1 MLKDCRYQL
10 TIEGRL
16 KHSTLDKP
24 FLFWT
29 IAWIA
34 LQGLER
40 SPKKRGPLGAAKDV
54 RPLGARHPRR
64 LRPDAPT
71 PSSALLRSTCVLR
84 SCWWMPKN
92 CHRGSQGPRDPRSG
106 LGPLS
111 DWNTWQMTVNNHMF
125 HGNGKKYP
133 LANTFDPVQPMFPWL
148 RSHFFMTP
156 PLRPCVSPKISA
168 WPPKK
173 NVCGLGPGRITHNR
187 KMGVKMVPIP

>member
-92 CHRGSQGPRDPRSG
+92 CHRGSQGPRDPRPRRSG
-106 LGPLS
+106 TWPPYPTETLGKWLWTIICFMETEKNILWLTRLTQFNPC
-111 DWNTWQMTVNNHMF
+111 F
-125 HGNGKKYP
+125 HG
-133 LANTFDPVQPMFPWL
+133 
-148 RSHFFMTP
+148 
-156 PLRPCVSPKISA
+156 
-168 WPPKK
+168 
-173 NVCGLGPGRITHNR
+173 
-187 KMGVKMVPIP
+187 